1 MKLLNLKEEIKE
13 ILEEL
18 ENMYEISELEEQVN
32 NINKIRDYIINL
44 QQENK
49 QLKEQLLV
57 TQTNEETFRLEM
69 EDITRILGLDEDI
82 IFEDVKTYARSLKE
96 NKILRENAEHNDKVV
111 DKVNWENMSLKKE
124 NQELKK
130 QLEENKDKINWYENF
145 EINKTID
152 KLRIKHNNQQ
162 KKFIDYLENGIYSIE
177 PKGTG
182 INYNCEYDSE
192 EDYINAMEEQS
203 KLDTFKEILSKYRE
217 IIGSDINVGSKGG
230 KDE

>member
-49 QLKEQLLV
+49 QLKEQLLA

-69 EDITRILGLDEDI
+69 EDITRILGLDEDT
-82 IFEDVKTYARSLKE
+82 IFDDVKTYARSLKE

-111 DKVNWENMSLKKE
+111 DKVNWENMLLKKE

-152 KLRIKHNNQQ
+152 KLRIKQNNQQ
-162 KKFIDYLENGIYSIE
+162 KEFIEYLENGIYSIE

-192 EDYINAMEEQS
+192 EDYINAMKEQS

-217 IIGSDINVGSKGG
+217 IIGVSDENN
-230 KDE
+230 